1 MILIKD
7 RHASGE
13 CIITSMLPSGK
24 YDTYKGSTLIR
35 YHYQNLTLDPLGK
48 YDTYKGSTRKK
59 EKEKKI
65 MAQIGKYDTYKG
77 STPVEPHSEHN
88 PNISGGNMIL
98 IKDRHTVFFLN

>member
-13 CIITSMLPSGK
+13 CIITSMLPS
-24 YDTYKGSTLIR
+24 
-35 YHYQNLTLDPLGK
+35 
-48 YDTYKGSTRKK
+48 
-59 EKEKKI
+59 
-65 MAQIGKYDTYKG
+65 GKYDTYKG

>member
-48 YDTYKGSTRKK
+48 YDTYKGST
-59 EKEKKI
+59 
-65 MAQIGKYDTYKG
+65 
-77 STPVEPHSEHN
+77 PVEPHSEHN